1 MKAHQ
6 SDHPLIFIVFFLVA
20 FGLVILSS
28 ASVVLSQ
35 DISGQSYYYLKHQ
48 LIYGLGIGIIAF
60 LVAQKIPYHYWQ
72 KIAFPL
78 IILSIVLLVLTLV
91 PQLNYSHGGAKRWI
105 SLGFFQMQPFEFVK
119 ITFILYLSALLSRK
133 GDKNEVLKQ
142 SLIPFLVVIGIIS
155 TLVMLQPNMSAM
167 IMTALLA
174 SLLYFLAGTNI
185 FLIIST
191 IFVLGFVGFF
201 ALIKTAPYRMN
212 RLTVFLNPEIDPQG
226 IGYQINQALLAIGS
240 GGLFGL
246 GLGHSIQKW
255 KYLPEVIGDSIF
267 AIIAEEFGLIGASAI
282 IILFI
287 ILAWRGLRIAKNAPD
302 KFGFLVASGI
312 TGWFFFQAF
321 INMAAISGLMPLTGM
336 PLPFVS
342 YGGSALVAS
351 LIGVGILINISK
363 YTKLR

>member
-1 MKAHQ
+1 MKTHQ
-6 SDHPLIFIVFFLVA
+6 PDYPLIFIIFFLIVL
-20 FGLVILSS
+20 GLVILSS

-35 DISGQSYYYLKHQ
+35 DISGQSYYYLSHQ

-60 LVAQKIPYHYWQ
+60 LIAQRIPYHYWQ
-72 KIAFPL
+72 KVAFPL
-78 IILSIVLLVLTLV
+78 IILGIVLLVLALI
-91 PQLNYSHGGAKRWI
+91 PQLSFSHGGAKRWI
-105 SLGFFQMQPFEFVK
+105 SFGFFQIQPFEFVK
-119 ITFILYLSALLSRK
+119 ISFILYLSALLSRK
-133 GDKNEVLKQ
+133 GDKDQVLKQ
-142 SLIPFLVVIGIIS
+142 SLIPFLIFTGIIS
-155 TLVMLQPNMSAM
+155 FLVMLQPNMSAM
-167 IMTALLA
+167 IMIALLA

-185 FLIIST
+185 FLIISI
-191 IFVLGFVGFF
+191 IFGLGIVGFF
-201 ALIKTAPYRMN
+201 ALIKTAPYRMD
-212 RLTVFLNPEIDPQG
+212 RLNVFLHPEIDPQG

-255 KYLPEVIGDSIF
+255 KYLPEAIGDSIF
-267 AIIAEEFGLIGASAI
+267 AIIAEEFGLIGAGVI
-282 IILFI
+282 IILFVVI
-287 ILAWRGLRIAKNAPD
+287 AWRGLRIAKNAPD

-342 YGGSALVAS
+342 YGGSAMVAS
-351 LIGVGILINISK
+351 LVAVGILINISK